1 MFARLGVDVEPDGA
15 FDQQHLDTVGIR
27 VGFEVEPG
35 SQNADA
41 DFARLD
47 DEGLAGIFRHVGEQF
62 ALDEDAALFARESRR
77 IGDAAAGVQ
86 VQLRAVGECQGGSFT
101 VRNLL
106 LEPFHL
112 RLAVGVEKPDGAQE
126 RNDEHSGDTLAP
138 GDDTRTARGCGLL
151 SSGDPE
157 PVGDVSESRTGRCV
171 VVNVQAVEKLGQLC
185 LRIRVIPVFGE
196 PHLDFELLL
205 RGEFIVEIFV

>member
-1 MFARLGVDVEPDGA
+1 MFARRSVDVEPDGA
-15 FDQQHLDTVGIR
+15 FAQQHLDTVGIR
-27 VGFEVEPG
+27 VGLEVEAG

-47 DEGLAGIFRHVGEQF
+47 DEGFAGIFRHVGEYLAF
-62 ALDEDAALFARESRR
+62 DENPALLARESRR

-86 VQLRAVGECQGGSFT
+86 VQLRAVGKCQGGHFA

-106 LEPFHL
+106 FEPFRL
-112 RLAVGVEKPDGAQE
+112 RLAVGVEQPDGAQE
-126 RNDEHSGDTLAP
+126 RNDEYGGDPLAP
-138 GDDTRTARGCGLL
+138 GDDTCTARGCGRLP
-151 SSGDPE
+151 SGDPE
-157 PVGDVSESRTGRCV
+157 PVGDAPESRTGRCV
-171 VVNVQAVEKLGQLC
+171 VVDVQAVEKFGQLC
-185 LRIRVIPVFGE
+185 FRIRAVPVLGE